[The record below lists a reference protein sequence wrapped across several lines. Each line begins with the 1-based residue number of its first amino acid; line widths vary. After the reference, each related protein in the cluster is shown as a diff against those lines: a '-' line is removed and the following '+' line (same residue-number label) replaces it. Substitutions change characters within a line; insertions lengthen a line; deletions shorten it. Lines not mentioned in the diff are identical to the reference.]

1 VRLHD
6 AADLQ
11 TVETWLRNHNVT
23 VVGSGGRKIRI
34 RAAENAPVLDD
45 VGQLP
50 EVDVVA
56 EYVKPKLFNDF
67 ARQLL
72 GIDGAHAPQFPKDGS
87 GQIVAVADTGIDENH
102 PDFNGRILKAVAR
115 GRNNDASDPN
125 GHGTH
130 VAGSVLGDGSA
141 SGGRIKGVAPKAQ
154 LFFQSLLDADGDL
167 GGLPVDLNELFEE
180 AYAAGA
186 RIHNNSWGSETKSM
200 YTMNS
205 EEVDEFVR
213 RHPDMLIVIA
223 AGNEGTAANPVKSSA
238 GFVDWLSI
246 GSPASCKNAL
256 TVGASRSSR
265 TDGPY
270 GGMTYGQGWRANFPD
285 TPIADQKISGDPN
298 GLAAFSSRG
307 PCDDRRIKP
316 DVVAPGTD
324 ILSVKS
330 SKAPDENFW
339 GPHDDHYA
347 FDGGTSMATPLVAGC
362 AALIRQYY
370 VDDRHQTPSAAL
382 LKATIINSTTWLTS
396 EDAIAPSNG
405 NPNYHQGYGL
415 VNMANAIPNPAN
427 PQLTLQFVDNWQD
440 QASQFVRTG
449 QRKRYQFN
457 LASAGELR
465 LCLAYTDRAARGL
478 QNNLNLVL
486 QNVNTSQKWMG
497 NADLPDRLVLP
508 DPDNNVEAIRIP
520 NAAAGAYLVQVF
532 VGNLL
537 ASPQDF
543 ALVVTGSDVSALNE
557 I

>member
-1 VRLHD
+1 MAKQRVIAYFMHEYEQGAAIQAMTDYQTTDSFVIGDMDEADMEAVRAKGLIVEPVKPLPPPEEAVPPQPVRRARETRLGFGARAAADDAAPAAIDYYRIRLRGPLMEEWRNRLTAAGVTLLDHAAGLGYKARLRIEQIADIRALDFVEAVTWISPRQSAPRIATRGARGPAAAMAPAPPRMLAFDVRLHD

-362 AALIRQYY
+362 AA
-370 VDDRHQTPSAAL
+370 
-382 LKATIINSTTWLTS
+382 
-396 EDAIAPSNG
+396 
-405 NPNYHQGYGL
+405 
-415 VNMANAIPNPAN
+415 
-427 PQLTLQFVDNWQD
+427 
-440 QASQFVRTG
+440 
-449 QRKRYQFN
+449 
-457 LASAGELR
+457 
-465 LCLAYTDRAARGL
+465 
-478 QNNLNLVL
+478 
-486 QNVNTSQKWMG
+486 
-497 NADLPDRLVLP
+497 
-508 DPDNNVEAIRIP
+508 
-520 NAAAGAYLVQVF
+520 
-532 VGNLL
+532 
-537 ASPQDF
+537 
-543 ALVVTGSDVSALNE
+543 
-557 I
+557 